1 MQLLFRLII
10 FLSLLMLSLSAN
22 EKVSLLLQWK
32 HQFQFAGFYVAKE
45 KGFYKDVG
53 LDVEIREYE
62 YGINAI
68 EKVLS
73 SEVDFALGRSSLIL
87 KKLQGKPIVLLNA
100 IYQSSPL
107 ALIALERPDL
117 QFIKDFQN
125 KKIMLTNDLE
135 SIAAISSMMRVNDIK
150 EKSYTPI
157 KQTFNLEDL
166 LNGNTDLIT
175 GYISNEPYQL
185 QQMGIPFKIFD
196 PSDYGF
202 HFYSDFLYTSLE
214 YTQQHPQITEKF
226 QQASLKG
233 WEYAF
238 SHIEESVSI
247 LMQKYNSQGRT
258 REALLYEAKV
268 LKDLA
273 YKDGVQLGTIQDSR
287 LKEIASI
294 YRLLGMTQENNSV
307 LNGLIYHPYSTREY
321 IISLFSPK
329 LFLIIAALILLTILL
344 SLYKQHILKKQNSH
358 LEQIVDEKTKEL
370 QNANKYLEERV
381 KERTE
386 ELLIAMRAKSDFLAN
401 MSHEIRTPLNGII
414 GFVEILCKN
423 EADNDKQKKLSIIRE
438 SSHSLLTIIN
448 DILDFSK
455 IQSHKLITEKIPI
468 EPAYLFEHIIAL
480 FSSKAKEEE
489 ISLTLNI
496 DERLPKKMLGD
507 STRIK
512 QIFSN
517 LLSNAIKFSHEN
529 STIEVNI
536 KYLEQENK
544 LFCEVIDSGKGIAQ
558 QHKEKIFQSFE
569 QADSSVSRTHGG
581 TGLGL
586 SISKALVEL
595 MGGSIGVES
604 TLGVGSRFYF
614 TIQLFELTQELLEEE
629 IPELNL
635 ETLTGHILI
644 VEDNKTN
651 QLLLGMLLEEHD
663 LTYDIANDGLEA
675 LEAVKKEN
683 YSLILMDENMP
694 NMSGKEATQLI
705 KKMPD
710 KKEIPIIAVTA
721 NALKG
726 DKKIFLQSGMDDY
739 IAKPIDADELA
750 RTLQKYL

>member
-1 MQLLFRLII
+1 MQLLFRIITLVSLLI
-10 FLSLLMLSLSAN
+10 LSLNAN
-22 EKVSLLLQWK
+22 EKVSLQLQWK

-62 YGINAI
+62 YGMKII

-87 KKLQGKPIVLLNA
+87 EKLHGKPIVLLNA
-100 IYQSSPL
+100 TFQSSPL

-117 QFIKDFQN
+117 RFIKDFQN

-135 SIAAISSMMRVNDIK
+135 GIAAISSMMRVNDIK
-150 EKSYTPI
+150 EENYTSV
-157 KQTFNLEDL
+157 KQTFNIEDL

-185 QQMGIPFKIFD
+185 EQKDIPFTIFN

-202 HFYSDFLYTSLE
+202 NFYSDFLYTSLE
-214 YTQQHPQITEKF
+214 YTTKHPKITENF
-226 QQASLKG
+226 QKASLKG

-238 SHIEESVSI
+238 SHIDESVSI
-247 LMQKYNSQGRT
+247 LMKKYNSQNRT
-258 REALLYEAKV
+258 REALLYEAEV
-268 LKDLA
+268 LKSLA
-273 YKDGVQLGTIQDSR
+273 YKDGATLGEIKDNR

-294 YRLLGMTQENNSV
+294 YRLLGMTNKSNSALDELV
-307 LNGLIYHPYSTREY
+307 YHPYSTTEY
-321 IISLFSPK
+321 IIALFNPK
-329 LFLIIAALILLTILL
+329 LFLAIAALIIFIILL
-344 SLYKQHILKKQNSH
+344 SFYKQYILKKQNSN
-358 LEQIVDEKTKEL
+358 LEKIVDEKTKEL
-370 QNANKYLEERV
+370 QNANEYLEERI
-381 KERTE
+381 KARTE

-414 GFVEILCKN
+414 GFVEILYKN
-423 EADNDKQKKLSIIRE
+423 ENDNSKQEKLSIIKE

-455 IQSHKLITEKIPI
+455 IQSHKLLIEKIPI
-468 EPAYLFEHIIAL
+468 VPAYLFEHVVEL
-480 FSSKAKEEE
+480 FSTRAKEKG
-489 ISLTLNI
+489 IKLTLNV
-496 DERLPKKMLGD
+496 EENLPKKSLGD

-517 LLSNAIKFSHEN
+517 LLSNAIKFSHTN
-529 STIEVNI
+529 STIEINL
-536 KYLEQENK
+536 KYLQKENK
-544 LFCEVIDSGKGIAQ
+544 LFCEVIDSGKGIAEE
-558 QHKEKIFQSFE
+558 HREKIFQSFE

-595 MGGSIGVES
+595 MGGDIGVES
-604 TLGVGSRFYF
+604 ILGVGSRFYF
-614 TIQLFELTQELLEEE
+614 TIQLFEIIEELIEEE
-629 IPELNL
+629 TPRCNL
-635 ETLTGHILI
+635 DTLSGHILI

-651 QLLLGMLLEEHD
+651 QLLLGILLEEYN

-675 LEAVKKEN
+675 LEAVKLKD

-694 NMSGKEATQLI
+694 NMSGKEATKII

-710 KKEIPIIAVTA
+710 KSNIPIIAVTA
-721 NALKG
+721 NSLKG
-726 DKKIFLQSGMDDY
+726 DKELFLESGMDDY
-739 IAKPIDADELA
+739 ISKPIDADELTL
-750 RTLQKYL
+750 TLQKYL

>member
-1 MQLLFRLII
+1 MQLLFRLIT
-10 FLSLLMLSLSAN
+10 FLSLLVLSLSAN
-22 EKVSLLLQWK
+22 EKVSLQLQWK

-62 YGINAI
+62 YGMKTI

-87 KKLQGKPIVLLNA
+87 EKLHGKPIVLLNA
-100 IYQSSPL
+100 TFQSSPL
-107 ALIALERPDL
+107 ALIALDRPDL
-117 QFIKDFQN
+117 KFIKDFQN

-135 SIAAISSMMRVNDIK
+135 GIAAISSMMRVNDIK
-150 EKSYTPI
+150 EENYTSV
-157 KQTFNLEDL
+157 KQTFNIEDL
-166 LNGNTDLIT
+166 VNGKTDLIT

-185 QQMGIPFKIFD
+185 KQKGLSFKIFN

-202 HFYSDFLYTSLE
+202 NFYSDFLYTSVE
-214 YTQQHPQITEKF
+214 YTQKNPQITEKF

-238 SHIEESVSI
+238 SHIEESIFI
-247 LMQKYNSQGRT
+247 LMQKYNSQNRT
-258 REALLYEAKV
+258 RDALLYEAKV

-273 YKDGVQLGTIQDSR
+273 YKNSAKLGEIQDSR

-294 YRLLGMTQENNSV
+294 YRLLGMTHKENSA
-307 LNGLIYHPYSTREY
+307 LNGLIYHPYSTTEY
-321 IISLFSPK
+321 ILSLLSPK
-329 LFLIIAALILLTILL
+329 FFLIIGALILLIILL
-344 SLYKQHILKKQNSH
+344 SLYKQYILKKQNTQ

-370 QNANKYLEERV
+370 QNANEHLEERI

-414 GFVEILCKN
+414 GFVEILYKN
-423 EADNDKQKKLSIIRE
+423 EEDNTKQEKLNIIQE
-438 SSHSLLTIIN
+438 SSHSLLSIIN

-455 IQSHKLITEKIPI
+455 IQSHKLLTEKVPI
-468 EPAYLFEHIIAL
+468 EPAYIFEHIIAL

-489 ISLTLNI
+489 INLTLNV
-496 DERLPKKMLGD
+496 EESLPKRTLGD

-512 QIFSN
+512 QVFSN
-517 LLSNAIKFSHEN
+517 LLSNAIKFSHKK

-558 QHKEKIFQSFE
+558 EHIEKIFQSFE

-586 SISKALVEL
+586 AISKALVEL
-595 MGGSIGVES
+595 MGGTIGVES
-604 TLGVGSRFYF
+604 ILGVGSRFYF
-614 TIQLFELTQELLEEE
+614 TVQLFELTEDLIEEE
-629 IPELNL
+629 ILVLNL
-635 ETLTGHILI
+635 EPLTGHILI

-675 LEAVKKEN
+675 LEAVKTEN

-694 NMSGKEATQLI
+694 NMSGKEATQII

-726 DKKIFLQSGMDDY
+726 DKQVFLQSGMDDY
-739 IAKPIDADELA
+739 ISKPIDADELA
-750 RTLQKYL
+750 LTLQKYL

>member
-1 MQLLFRLII
+1 MQLLFRII
-10 FLSLLMLSLSAN
+10 TLGSLLLLSLGAN
-22 EKVSLLLQWK
+22 EKVSLQLQWK

-62 YGINAI
+62 YGMKII

-87 KKLQGKPIVLLNA
+87 EKLHGKPIVLLNA
-100 IYQSSPL
+100 TFQSSPL

-117 QFIKDFQN
+117 RFIKDFQN

-135 SIAAISSMMRVNDIK
+135 GIAAISSMMRVNDIK
-150 EKSYTPI
+150 EENYTSV
-157 KQTFNLEDL
+157 KQTFNIEDL
-166 LNGNTDLIT
+166 LNGTTDLIT

-185 QQMGIPFKIFD
+185 QQKGLSFKIFN

-202 HFYSDFLYTSLE
+202 NFYSDFLYTSLE
-214 YTQQHPQITEKF
+214 YSQKHPQITEKF
-226 QQASLKG
+226 QKASLRG

-247 LMQKYNSQGRT
+247 LMQKYNSQARS
-258 REALLYEAKV
+258 REALLYEAKI
-268 LKDLA
+268 LKSLA
-273 YKDGVQLGTIQDSR
+273 YKDGAVLGEIKDSR

-294 YRLLGMTQENNSV
+294 YRLLGMAHKENSA
-307 LNGLIYHPYSTREY
+307 LNGLIYHPYSTTEY
-321 IISLFSPK
+321 IISLFNPK
-329 LFLIIAALILLTILL
+329 LLLMVAALILLIILL
-344 SLYKQHILKKQNSH
+344 SFYKQYILKKQNNH
-358 LEQIVDEKTKEL
+358 LEKIVDEKTKEL
-370 QNANKYLEERV
+370 QNANEHLEERI
-381 KERTE
+381 KDRTK

-414 GFVEILCKN
+414 GFVEILYKN
-423 EADNDKQKKLSIIRE
+423 ETDSAKQKKLHIIKE

-455 IQSHKLITEKIPI
+455 IQSHKLLIEKIPI
-468 EPAYLFEHIIAL
+468 EPAHLFEHIVEL
-480 FSSKAKEEE
+480 FSSKAYEKE
-489 ISLTLNI
+489 IKLTLNV
-496 DERLPKKMLGD
+496 EEKLPKKVLGD

-517 LLSNAIKFSHEN
+517 LLSNAIKFSHEK
-529 STIEVNI
+529 STIEINL
-536 KYLEQENK
+536 KYLQKENK

-558 QHKEKIFQSFE
+558 EHREKIFQSFE

-586 SISKALVEL
+586 SISKALAEL
-595 MGGSIGVES
+595 MGGDIGVES
-604 TLGVGSRFYF
+604 ILGVGSRFYF
-614 TIQLFELTQELLEEE
+614 TIQLFEFNDEVAEEE
-629 IPELNL
+629 VLELNL
-635 ETLTGHILI
+635 ESLNGHILI

-651 QLLLGMLLEEHD
+651 QLLLGMLLEEHN

-675 LEAVKKEN
+675 LEAVKTQE
-683 YSLILMDENMP
+683 YALILMDENMP
-694 NMSGKEATQLI
+694 NMSGKDATQII
-705 KKMPD
+705 KEMPT
-710 KKEIPIIAVTA
+710 KCNIPVIAVTA

-726 DKKIFLQSGMDDY
+726 DKEVFLESGMDDY
-739 IAKPIDADELA
+739 LSKPIDADEL
-750 RTLQKYL
+750 TLILQKYL